1 MANIRSASP
10 QPTNPSGGNSGSSG
24 NSPDKRPLRVA
35 GRIPPQ
41 VNAYYKK
48 VSNAYKGCSIA
59 LLILLFAFFMMM
71 TAFYGDYMTY
81 ENVRYLVRD
90 FGAMMSSDDGGAG
103 FASVVYNGSDSMKF
117 DTFKNGLA
125 AASGDKYLYYDA
137 TGIRMIEEDSGC
149 SEPVL
154 VPSEKYLLLYDLG
167 GTGYSVYNP
176 LTRIIRRT
184 AESPILCGSM
194 SDSGAFLLV
203 TRSRETRYVVEVYNS
218 AFQHTMRI
226 HKENY
231 VLDAA
236 LSPDGTGIMIVSAVP
251 DNTDFRCEV
260 AFCRVGQSES
270 ETMYYNHTMPLEVC
284 ATDDGF
290 ILLCDNALYFYDF
303 DGTLQTSISLAGTA
317 LSYADMN
324 DHSVVVVGNVNAL
337 GMESRVLVL
346 APSGEIL
353 LDTVL
358 QDTRVTGVEASVN
371 PAEVLA
377 YLETPEGILQIGADG
392 EQRLYDAGDAS
403 VIGLV
408 PVKNGAILCTKT
420 SAYAAFAE

>member
-1 MANIRSASP
+1 MADIRSASP
-10 QPTNPSGGNSGSSG
+10 QPAKPSGSGG
-24 NSPDKRPLRVA
+24 KNVPDKRPLRVA

-48 VSNAYKGCSIA
+48 VSNAYKGCAIA
-59 LLILLFAFFMMM
+59 LLLLLFAFFLAM
-71 TAFYGDYMTY
+71 TAFFGDFMTY

-90 FGAMMSSDDGGAG
+90 FGAMMASDGGGTG

-125 AASGDKYLYYDA
+125 AASGDKYLYFDA
-137 TGIRMIEEDSGC
+137 TGIRMVEEDSGC

-154 VPSEKYLLLYDLG
+154 VPAEKYLLLYDLG
-167 GTGYSVYNP
+167 GTGYSIYNP

-184 AESPILCGSM
+184 AENPILCGSM

-226 HKENY
+226 YKENY

-236 LSPDGTGIMIVSAVP
+236 LSPDGTNIMIASAVP

-260 AFCRVGQSES
+260 AFCRVGQSDAS
-270 ETMYYNHTMPLEVC
+270 TISYSHTMPLDVC
-284 ATDDGF
+284 ATDNGF
-290 ILLCDNALYFYDF
+290 ILLCDTALYFYDF
-303 DGTLQTSISLAGTA
+303 DGTLQTSVSLAGMA

-324 DHSVVVVGNVNAL
+324 DHSVAVVGNVNAL
-337 GMESRVLVL
+337 GMESRVLIL

-358 QDTRVTGVEASVN
+358 QEMRVTGVEASVN
-371 PAEVLA
+371 PAEVLV

-392 EQRLYDAGDAS
+392 EQKLYDAGNAS

-408 PVKNGAILCTKT
+408 PVKNGAIICTKT
-420 SAYAAFAE
+420 SAYAVFAE